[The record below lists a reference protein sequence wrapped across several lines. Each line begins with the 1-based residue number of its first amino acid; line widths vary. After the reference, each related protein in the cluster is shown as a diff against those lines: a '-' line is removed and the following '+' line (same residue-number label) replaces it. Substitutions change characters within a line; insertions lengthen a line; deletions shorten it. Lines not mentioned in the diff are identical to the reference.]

1 MKNLLRTELGIAF
14 LSLCILALGLN
25 SCSEDDDLLSQKQIT
40 SFVFLKT
47 NNPITSDVTGLV
59 NESEKTITAFVPEG
73 VFLNGLFPTISVS
86 EGATVSPSTEQDFS
100 NPVAYTVTAPD
111 GSTSTYT
118 ATVSTVLSQREI
130 LQIILDENPGNT
142 LGWDLP
148 GTIDLGTLDG
158 VTTDGSGNITFL
170 FMRDDNL
177 INLVPEIGQ
186 LMDLE
191 TLNVSRN
198 AITSVPPELGLLNG
212 LTFLELSI
220 NNIASLPTEIG
231 NLSNLEFLSLAEN
244 QFSAFPEA
252 IVLLTNLS
260 NLFLSAN
267 SIQSIPEEIENLSNL
282 TQLYL
287 NDNQLTSLPEEF
299 HTLTDLEEL
308 ALDDNQL
315 TSVSE
320 DIGRLTKM
328 INLDVSDNSLTSIP
342 PEMGFLIQLSELN
355 IRGNSIALMPTVI
368 CALEDHNLLQLS
380 KDPGV
385 VCTAIP
391 TELDVLISLYAANPD
406 NTLGWS
412 VDNYPDVIFLNDGS
426 IRDIGAHNKDLV
438 RIPSLVGQ
446 FSSLQVL
453 ILSGNELLSVPAG
466 IGDITTLININ
477 LQRTGVN
484 TVPSTFGQL
493 SNLTEL
499 DLTQNPITSIPS
511 SVCDLQVSNGGILT
525 ILTDPGEGCP

>member
-14 LSLCILALGLN
+14 LSLCILALGFS
-25 SCSEDDDLLSQKQIT
+25 SCSKDGDLLSQKQIT
-40 SFVFLKT
+40 SFVFLQT
-47 NNPITSDVTGLV
+47 NNPITTNVTGLID
-59 NESEKTITAFVPEG
+59 ESEKTITAFMPEG
-73 VFLNGLFPTISVS
+73 TSLNGLFPTIALS
-86 EGATVSPSTEQDFS
+86 EGATVSPSVEQDFS
-100 NPVAYTVTAPD
+100 NPIAYTVTAQD
-111 GSTSTYT
+111 GSTTTYT
-118 ATVSTVLSQREI
+118 ATVSIALSQREI

-148 GTIDLGTLDG
+148 GTADLGTLDG
-158 VTTDGSGNITFL
+158 VTTDVSGNITSL
-170 FMRDDNL
+170 LMRDDNL
-177 INLVPEIGQ
+177 TKLVPEIGQ
-186 LMDLE
+186 LLHLDA
-191 TLNVSRN
+191 LNGGLN
-198 AITSVPPELGLLNG
+198 DITSVPPELGLLAN
-212 LTFLELSI
+212 LTFLELSQNSI
-220 NNIASLPTEIG
+220 TSLPTEIG
-231 NLSNLEFLSLAEN
+231 NLTNLIFLSLAAN
-244 QFSAFPEA
+244 QFSGFPQA
-252 IVLLTNLS
+252 IGQLTNLER
-260 NLFLSAN
+260 LFLSAN
-267 SIQSIPEEIENLSNL
+267 SLSSIPEEIENLSNL

-287 NDNQLTSLPEEF
+287 SDNQLTSLPDEIY
-299 HTLTDLEEL
+299 TLTDLTEL
-308 ALDDNQL
+308 HLDDNQL
-315 TSVSE
+315 PFISKE
-320 DIGRLTKM
+320 IGRLTNM
-328 INLDVSDNSLTSIP
+328 FNLDLSDNLLTSIP
-342 PEMGFLIQLSELN
+342 PEMGFLTQLSELN
-355 IRGNSIALMPTVI
+355 IRDNSIALMPTVI
-368 CALEDHNLLQLS
+368 CALDDHNFLQLS

-385 VCTAIP
+385 VCTAVP
-391 TELDVLISLYAANPD
+391 TELDVLISFYSSNPD
-406 NTLGWS
+406 NTLGWG